1 MFNVGAGA
9 CTMNEEDLEAVT
21 VFLEESF
28 EGLGRAETALLELEN
43 GAPAG
48 DRLNGLFR
56 ELHTIKG
63 TSSFLELK
71 RIEAVAHAAE
81 DVLGKLREGAL
92 TLTSDMVTIFLEAAD
107 MLRTLLGN
115 VRQGQSE
122 GDVPVADLTTRI
134 RAYLPGARPPHET
147 PPVPSVRTSEAR
159 AADPRPPSSSP
170 AAVRSPLHVLVAH
183 GDEQVA
189 KRLAAALEAE
199 GLQCAIALNGA
210 DTLGK
215 IRALRPGDP
224 PPVAE
229 VLLLSQ
235 QLAVIDGLDLA
246 ARYFGGEKPTPKIPF
261 IYLVSSKEEGDAI
274 VSHQMG
280 THPIEYAVEQDA
292 GALAEQLRAAAARA
306 KAAATSATGDGAR
319 VVEEATIRVGVGLL
333 EQLMNLVG
341 ELVLA
346 RNQIL
351 QIASSDKDA
360 RANVAATAQRLN
372 IVTSELQEQVMR
384 TRMQPISR
392 LFDQIPRMVRSITRA
407 TGKEVLCEIDGNAT
421 ELDRSFVELVRDPL
435 MHLVRNAIDHGIEL
449 PEVRR
454 ALGKSPAGALRVRAF
469 HEGGSVNIEI
479 QDDGKGLDARKL
491 RTRAIERGLLTFAEA
506 SQMSDREILDVIF
519 LPGFSTAEQVTNIS
533 GRGVGM
539 DVVRTQIER
548 AGGVVELSS
557 TLGKGTTIRLKI
569 PLTLA
574 IVPALLVTAAG
585 QRFAIPQLNVLEL
598 VHVGSSD
605 LSEQIER
612 VRGAEIY
619 RLRGTVLPLLRLVD
633 TLKIASAGATE
644 EDGVNIVVV
653 AAGDRRYGLLVDGVE
668 DTVEIVVK
676 PMHRTLKR
684 LTCYS
689 GATILGDGSLALILD
704 VLGLAARAN
713 MKIGSGRNGAATAGK
728 ASSSTSP
735 ESFLVFTA
743 GETQC
748 AVPLSTVSRIERIP
762 NGRIERV
769 AGNEVLQYRS
779 AIMPIIR
786 PEDLLPLGSR
796 AEADEQ
802 PVVVFDFG
810 TPVGLAVHSIVDIVE
825 TDPTAAR
832 TRDAV
837 PGVLGS
843 QVLLGKTTVL
853 LDVFGLVKLVSP
865 RLATE
870 ATSARSHAARVL
882 VVDDS
887 LLMRSVLL
895 GYLRSAGH
903 EAVCLSDGD
912 GVLATLDAAK
922 QEARPFD
929 VVVSDVEMPGTD
941 GLTLTRSIRAHPDH
955 QATPI
960 VIVSKQELPQ
970 LQAIAASCGANA
982 YVLKLDRAD
991 LLAKVASVLPER
1003 KRSAA

>member
-1 MFNVGAGA
+1 
-9 CTMNEEDLEAVT
+9 MNEEDLEAIT

-28 EGLGRAETALLELEN
+28 EGLGRVETMLLELEN
-43 GAPAG
+43 GAAPG
-48 DRLNGLFR
+48 DRLNALFR

-71 RIEAVAHAAE
+71 RIESVAHAAE
-81 DVLGKLREGAL
+81 DVLGKLREGSL
-92 TLTSDMVTIFLEAAD
+92 TLNSDMVTIFLEAAD
-107 MLRTLLGN
+107 VLRTLLNN
-115 VRQGQSE
+115 VKQANNE
-122 GDVPVADLTTRI
+122 GELSVTDLTARI
-134 RAYLPGARPPHET
+134 RSHLPGPGDGKKNEAAKPEVPKPESAKPESARPDALPKAPAG
-147 PPVPSVRTSEAR
+147 PPLS
-159 AADPRPPSSSP
+159 
-170 AAVRSPLHVLVAH
+170 VLVAH
-183 GDEQVA
+183 GDEDEA
-189 KRLAAALEAE
+189 KRIAA
-199 GLQCAIALNGA
+199 GLDAHGLKCGIALNGA
-210 DTLGK
+210 DALGK

-235 QLAVIDGLDLA
+235 HLAVIDGLDLA
-246 ARYFGGEKPTPKIPF
+246 ARYFGGDKPSPKIPF

-274 VSHQMG
+274 VSHQTG
-280 THPIEYAVEQDA
+280 TYPIEYAVEGNA
-292 GALAEQLRAAAARA
+292 EALAEQLRAAAARA
-306 KAAATSATGDGAR
+306 KAAVAATGEGVR
-319 VVEEATIRVGVGLL
+319 SIEEATIRVGVGLL

-351 QIASSDKDA
+351 QIANSDKDA

-407 TGKEVLCEIDGNAT
+407 TGKEVACQIDGNAT
-421 ELDRSFVELVRDPL
+421 ELDRTFIELVRDPL
-435 MHLVRNAIDHGIEL
+435 MHLVRNAIDHGIEA
-449 PEVRR
+449 PDVRR
-454 ALGKSPAGALRVRAF
+454 AAGKPTAGSLRVRAF

-479 QDDGKGLDARKL
+479 EDDGKGLDPKKL
-491 RTRAIERGLLTFAEA
+491 RSRAIERGLLSFTEA
-506 SQMSDREILDVIF
+506 SQMNDREIVDVIF

-539 DVVRTQIER
+539 DVVRTQVER

-557 TLGKGTTIRLKI
+557 TLGKGTKVRLKI

-585 QRFAIPQLNVLEL
+585 QRYAIPQLNVLEL
-598 VHVGSSD
+598 VHVGSAD
-605 LSEQIER
+605 MDKQIER

-619 RLRGTVLPLLRLVD
+619 RLRGTVLPLLRLAE
-633 TLKIASAGATE
+633 TLKLPASGAPT
-644 EDGVNIVVV
+644 DGVNIVVV
-653 AAGDRRYGLLVDGVE
+653 SAGDRRYGLLVDGVE

-676 PMHRTLKR
+676 PMHRSLKR

-704 VLGLAARAN
+704 VLGLATRGN
-713 MKIGSGRNGAATAGK
+713 MKIGARSANATAAK
-728 ASSSTSP
+728 PPKTSQL

-762 NGRIERV
+762 AHAIERV
-769 AGNEVLQYRS
+769 AGNDVLQYRS
-779 AIMPIIR
+779 VIMPVIR
-786 PEDLLPLGSR
+786 PEDFLPLGPSSKL
-796 AEADEQ
+796 EEQ
-802 PVVVFDFG
+802 PVIVFDFG
-810 TPVGLAVHSIVDIVE
+810 SPIGLAVQSIVDIVE
-825 TDPTAAR
+825 SEPTAAR
-832 TRDAV
+832 TRDASD
-837 PGVLGS
+837 GVLGS
-843 QVLLGKTTVL
+843 QVLLGKTTIL
-853 LDVFGLVKLVSP
+853 LDVFGIVKRFSP
-865 RLATE
+865 KLATE
-870 ATSARSHAARVL
+870 GMASKPRSARVL

-903 EAVCLSDGD
+903 EALALSDGET
-912 GVLATLDAAK
+912 VLAQLDAAK
-922 QEARPFD
+922 QEGRPFD
-929 VVVSDVEMPGTD
+929 AIISDVEMPGTD
-941 GLTLTRSIRAHPDH
+941 GLTLTRSIRAHADH
-955 QATPI
+955 KNTPV
-960 VIVSKQELPQ
+960 VIISKHDLPH

-982 YVLKLDRAD
+982 YVHKLDRAD
-991 LLAKVASVLPER
+991 LLAKVASVLPES